1 MRHQGIEASNALD
14 EYIKQLEHIQSGR
27 ISLVLD
33 KEGKNKIN
41 ILNELADEEIYIKDI
56 PSWEK
61 IYGELRLIANTVKHA
76 EGNSAGKLKNKRPEI
91 FIYSAFRNHPIY
103 ENYKPKVD
111 LPLGGED
118 IYPTVED
125 LELYRQA
132 IVSFWQEF
140 AKIIREYDQYHI
152 G

>member
-1 MRHQGIEASNALD
+1 MFEQQLIYFYKKQFLFVPTIDNQEEMRHQGIEASNALD

-76 EGNSAGKLKNKRPEI
+76 EGNSAGKLKTNILKFL
-91 FIYSAFRNHPIY
+91 FIRFFATTPFMRTISQKLIY
-103 ENYKPKVD
+103 
-111 LPLGGED
+111 L
-118 IYPTVED
+118 
-125 LELYRQA
+125 
-132 IVSFWQEF
+132 
-140 AKIIREYDQYHI
+140 
-152 G
+152 